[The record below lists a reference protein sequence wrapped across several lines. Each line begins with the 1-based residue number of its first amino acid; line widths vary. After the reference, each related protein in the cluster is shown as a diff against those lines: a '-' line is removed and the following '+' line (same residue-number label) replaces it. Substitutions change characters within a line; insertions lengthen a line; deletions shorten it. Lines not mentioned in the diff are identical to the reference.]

1 MKRKFLEDLGLENEA
16 IEKIMAE
23 NGKDIQAEQGK
34 TAKAEGERDTL
45 KTQLDTA
52 NKTLEGFDGKDA
64 ATIRQEIETYKQKA
78 ENAERDYNEKLAQ
91 RDFEDALKG
100 ELESVKFSSVAAKT
114 AVMSEVRE
122 AGLKLKDGKIM
133 GLSDLL
139 SQIRERDAS
148 AFVDEEQE
156 ELKTNKARFTGK
168 LHNESGGKKYTR
180 QEIMEIK
187 DPVERQAA
195 IQDNIELFT
204 RSE

>member
-1 MKRKFLEDLGLENEA
+1 MKTEFLKSIGLEQEA
-16 IEKIMAE
+16 IDQIMAE
-23 NGKDIQAEQGK
+23 NGKDVKAEKDKAERRQNALQEQLDAAQATLKGFEGVDVEKIQADLANYKKQAED
-34 TAKAEGERDTL
+34 AK
-45 KTQLDTA
+45 
-52 NKTLEGFDGKDA
+52 
-64 ATIRQEIETYKQKA
+64 
-78 ENAERDYNEKLAQ
+78 RDYQEKLDK

-156 ELKTNKARFTGK
+156 ELENNKARFTGK

-195 IQDNIELFT
+195 IQDNIGLFT